1 MDKRE
6 RQELMRSFWQHFKNN
21 LSDRSRDKWLAVV
34 FILAFLSVLSAI
46 AALLW
51 LY

>member
-1 MDKRE
+1 MNKTE
-6 RQELMRSFWQHFKNN
+6 RQELIRSFWRHFKKN
-21 LSDRSRDKWLAVV
+21 LSDRSRDKWLAVI